1 MYFYMEVLNRRSCP
15 LCNNEIIK
23 EEITCSDHLVS
34 GEDFLLCRCLN
45 CGFLFTQN
53 APTSDEIG
61 PFYESEDYISHSDT
75 KKGVMNLLYHY
86 ARGLNL
92 KRKTSLV
99 KKHTC
104 KKKGVLLDIG
114 TGTGYFLQAMQQ
126 QLWQVQAMEQS
137 AVARQFAKEH
147 FNLDVLPK
155 NAWGEL
161 SSASFDAI
169 TLWHVME
176 HLHDLNETWEQL
188 QRLLQPKGRLIV
200 AVPNAAAWDAAYY
213 GKDWAAYDVPRH
225 LWHFSTDNMLLIA
238 RKYGFELEEIYP
250 MPMDAFYISILSE
263 QNRKNKQAFLKGMY
277 VGFRAWCS
285 SLLNKQKSSSLIF
298 VFKKQQ
304 NG

>member
-1 MYFYMEVLNRRSCP
+1 MEVLNRRSCP

-53 APTSDEIG
+53 APTSDKIG

-155 NAWGEL
+155 NAWREL